1 LDDSDWDA
9 DSEVGM
15 DAGRSAEQIVD
26 EVIDAMLERLEE
38 SDPVVEW
45 VIDGLLDIVL
55 PRGELAVRIRAKV
68 SLSCSGGNTVLV
80 NHTCTSAREYRPSHG
95 KNGSEGLER
104 RARKPT
110 LALWLVD
117 VLLNKSRGQGPCLTM
132 TVAAVARG
140 RGSGSAACD
149 AQGTA

>member
-15 DAGRSAEQIVD
+15 DAGRSAEEIVD

-68 SLSCSGGNTVLV
+68 SPGRLVFGWYSVQVKHAPQHVNRDHHMGKKAVGGW
-80 NHTCTSAREYRPSHG
+80 R
-95 KNGSEGLER
+95 
-104 RARKPT
+104 
-110 LALWLVD
+110 D
-117 VLLNKSRGQGPCLTM
+117 VLESQLFQCAL
-132 TVAAVARG
+132 AR
-140 RGSGSAACD
+140 
-149 AQGTA
+149 